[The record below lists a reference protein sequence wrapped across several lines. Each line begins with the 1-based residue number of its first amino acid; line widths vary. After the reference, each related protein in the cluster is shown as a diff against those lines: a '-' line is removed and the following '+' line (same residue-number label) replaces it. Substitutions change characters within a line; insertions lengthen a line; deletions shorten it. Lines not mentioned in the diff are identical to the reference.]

1 MGHWFHFA
9 IGPMVWAPPTNRWV
23 RAGLAQMGMS
33 VPMTAADWRPAARP
47 LEFARPPERQL
58 DERLVIGRI
67 SAPGAAQWPK
77 TAEGGVR
84 TAYPFDETVDF
95 HVLGGL
101 PKALK
106 DKISA
111 TKAWIEHAPPAN
123 VTVERFLEPLDVVHY
138 FPPGTTLP
146 DIPPEMPEA
155 AIATAMASGKIV
167 VLPPYLRPHFGDG
180 ALYAEPEGAFA
191 AITDL
196 FEDPET
202 LADAR
207 AAAAHH
213 ASFQFSTKVKGE
225 QIRDLVGPGKTR
237 RRRRKKD
244 QHKRVLFVPSNGGV
258 GMGGHVTRLL
268 ALARRLPDG
277 IEPIF
282 ASLSQSARIIE
293 SFGFAAHYLPSH
305 KEIGAD
311 FDMWDG
317 WFRHELGQIID
328 RFDVDAVI
336 YDGNN
341 PPSSGL
347 IDATRAHGRARLGWV
362 RRGMGGPV
370 PSPYLDNARYCDL
383 IIEPGE
389 IAGELDTSPPTALRR
404 AEAMLVDPIQLLDEG
419 ELLPPRAE
427 ARARLD
433 LDAEAPPVVFLQL
446 GGGGSTRDIVALVDD
461 ILEQLKAFETLQ
473 VVVAEWGG
481 SGLAS
486 LPTGPTYGCSGGA
499 FRSAP
504 ISMPSTSQSQPPG
517 TMRITR

>member
-1 MGHWFHFA
+1 MSKHIEQKDFLTASEAQFDVLFLGDMTRPGDGGLRLRQDILTCGEIGLTSAVMHLPVAGTKPRVSNDLQRCVREGGTTTVLPPHGIHTHVRLAVVQSPPGNLSAPGGDALEGGVTADKVVLVVDRVPSAEQMGHWFHFA

-202 LADAR
+202 LADA
-207 AAAAHH
+207 
-213 ASFQFSTKVKGE
+213 
-225 QIRDLVGPGKTR
+225 
-237 RRRRKKD
+237 
-244 QHKRVLFVPSNGGV
+244 
-258 GMGGHVTRLL
+258 
-268 ALARRLPDG
+268 
-277 IEPIF
+277 
-282 ASLSQSARIIE
+282 
-293 SFGFAAHYLPSH
+293 
-305 KEIGAD
+305 
-311 FDMWDG
+311 
-317 WFRHELGQIID
+317 
-328 RFDVDAVI
+328 
-336 YDGNN
+336 
-341 PPSSGL
+341 SG
-347 IDATRAHGRARLGWV
+347 R
-362 RRGMGGPV
+362 
-370 PSPYLDNARYCDL
+370 
-383 IIEPGE
+383 
-389 IAGELDTSPPTALRR
+389 
-404 AEAMLVDPIQLLDEG
+404 
-419 ELLPPRAE
+419 
-427 ARARLD
+427 
-433 LDAEAPPVVFLQL
+433 
-446 GGGGSTRDIVALVDD
+446 
-461 ILEQLKAFETLQ
+461 
-473 VVVAEWGG
+473 
-481 SGLAS
+481 
-486 LPTGPTYGCSGGA
+486 
-499 FRSAP
+499 
-504 ISMPSTSQSQPPG
+504 STSRKLPVFNQGQGRTDP
-517 TMRITR
+517 